1 MSFSRIDP
9 YDLSK
14 EIDRLLLVMHLACK
28 HSGEGLKAV
37 IKTISV
43 TTWDKNWQHMSFRSV

>member
-43 TTWDKNWQHMSFRSV
+43 TT

>member
-9 YDLSK
+9 Y

-37 IKTISV
+37 I
-43 TTWDKNWQHMSFRSV
+43 